1 MLPHH
6 FQYVVI
12 TLVFKF
18 IPDLPGIMVFSF
30 MVNGSFYGFF
40 CANVYYRKKLTLIWV
55 GLFGV
60 HFEVEMGKTIPCLK
74 FVSIILET

>member
-12 TLVFKF
+12 TSVFKF

-40 CANVYYRKKLTLIWV
+40 CANVYYRKKYGYVKLSSDPE
-55 GLFGV
+55 GQRQQ
-60 HFEVEMGKTIPCLK
+60 
-74 FVSIILET
+74 